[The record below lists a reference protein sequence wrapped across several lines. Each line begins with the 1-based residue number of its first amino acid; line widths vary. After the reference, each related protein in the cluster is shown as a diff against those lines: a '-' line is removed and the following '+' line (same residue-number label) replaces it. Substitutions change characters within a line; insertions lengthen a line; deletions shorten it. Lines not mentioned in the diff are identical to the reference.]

1 MVLFSKLQRPES
13 SKQQL
18 ERYEYGP
25 NEKKFAD
32 KSKTHIKPSFD
43 YGAMV
48 NTVNRAPK
56 RKAPPRPKA
65 PKKAP
70 KKKPTR
76 KPREAASGRSWSRD
90 SFPTDTPPR

>member
-1 MVLFSKLQRPES
+1 MLIDLNLKMGKDEVIQF
-13 SKQQL
+13 
-18 ERYEYGP
+18 
-25 NEKKFAD
+25 
-32 KSKTHIKPSFD
+32 KTRIKPSFD

-48 NTVNRAPK
+48 NTANRAPK

-76 KPREAASGRSWSRD
+76 KPKTMKLDFNINGDGKFAIFGQRRSRL
-90 SFPTDTPPR
+90 TPIN

>member
-1 MVLFSKLQRPES
+1 M
-13 SKQQL
+13 
-18 ERYEYGP
+18 
-25 NEKKFAD
+25 KKRFAD
-32 KSKTHIKPSFD
+32 RSKTHIKPSFD

-76 KPREAASGRSWSRD
+76 KPKTMKLDFNINGDGKFAIFGQRHSRLASD
-90 SFPTDTPPR
+90 